1 MAMRSGSSSSSCAT
15 TQGSDWR
22 HSRAVGKDEGSFGN
36 LADNEEQLRSLQ
48 SGSAQLAFRVSYG
61 DPGGGGGF
69 HQGAKVEAVAVGAG
83 SEGLQQDHRRRQ
95 GLCLQAATVG
105 EQGTT
110 NTNGSAGHTK
120 VQKPRRQ

>member
-1 MAMRSGSSSSSCAT
+1 MLTVAMQSGSSSSS
-15 TQGSDWR
+15 GSDR
-22 HSRAVGKDEGSFGN
+22 RRSRAVGKDEGLFGN

-61 DPGGGGGF
+61 DPRGGGGF